1 MKVLITGGAGFIGT
15 AVARAALRRGMEV
28 RLFDIAPCT
37 LDGVDAV
44 RGSILDRHA
53 IGEAAE
59 GCHAVVHL
67 AAMLGV
73 RKTDLRRLECLNI
86 NIEGAV
92 NVFEAAI
99 RAGVKRVVFAS
110 SSEVYGEPAEMP
122 IGEDAPFNPKS
133 VYGVTKIAAEEYLRA
148 YGLRHDLDHRIV
160 RFFNVYGVGQV
171 AEFVLPR
178 FVKAVLNGH
187 APTIYGTGEQIRC
200 FCYVDDAA
208 EGICLAL
215 LNGEANGMA
224 LNIGN
229 DEEPIS
235 IKDLAKKVLEIAD
248 MSRELKYIE
257 LAKSGRQ
264 DGREIYNRIPDITR
278 ARSVLGFQ
286 PRVSLDQGIRK
297 LLAQDH
303 IQDTFFE
310 PKTY

>member
-15 AVARAALRRGMEV
+15 AVARAAVRRGLEV

-53 IGEAAE
+53 IAEAAE

-99 RAGVKRVVFAS
+99 RAGVERVVFAS

-122 IGEDAPFNPKS
+122 ISEDTPLNPRS
-133 VYGVTKIAAEEYLRA
+133 VYAVTKIAAEEYLRA
-148 YGLRHDLDHRIV
+148 YGLRHGLDYRIV

-178 FVKAVLNGH
+178 FVKAALNGH
-187 APTIYGTGEQIRC
+187 PPTIYGTGEQIRC

-235 IKDLAKKVLEIAD
+235 MKDLAKKVLEIAGIR
-248 MSRELKYIE
+248 RELRYIE
-257 LAKSGRQ
+257 LAESGRQ
-264 DGREIYNRIPDITR
+264 DGREIYNRVPNLTR
-278 ARSVLGFQ
+278 ARSVLGYQ
-286 PRVSLDQGIRK
+286 PRVSLDEGIRM

-310 PKTY
+310 PKFC